1 MFCIL
6 VYIPSPPSSSLFIR
20 NNRHAP
26 PLQSLDP
33 SQGRVLPSPFLLS
46 AGYIQ
51 RPQNPL
57 GVKPQDY
64 SFQRAVSLFIQNANI
79 LTLQQATE
87 KWNPYHIHLPIQ
99 SDTTSFLKMKLK
111 RFPKLTLCKPPG
123 ELGNR
128 APSGQGRRNY
138 WPSYNLPGGLN
149 SW

>member
-6 VYIPSPPSSSLFIR
+6 VYIPSPPSSSLFIS

-33 SQGRVLPSPFLLS
+33 SHGRVLPSPFLLS

-51 RPQNPL
+51 KSQNPL
-57 GVKPQDY
+57 GVKPWDY
-64 SFQRAVSLFIQNANI
+64 SFQRAVSFHLKCKYSDI
-79 LTLQQATE
+79 ATSNR
-87 KWNPYHIHLPIQ
+87 KLNLYHIHLPIQ
-99 SDTTSFLKMKLK
+99 SDATSFLKMKLN
-111 RFPKLTLCKPPG
+111 RFSKLTLCKPPV